1 MTGLFRGRGMAKRT
15 SGETKLEETQ
25 RETDRKERERE
36 RERERQREREKG
48 KNCTEEK
55 RREE

>member
-15 SGETKLEETQ
+15 SGKKKLEETQ
-25 RETDRKERERE
+25 RE
-36 RERERQREREKG
+36 RERERQRQREKG

-55 RREE
+55 RRVRTRI